1 MTEQYQRKDIN
12 DPDSDDA
19 IQRLSDSD
27 EGATL
32 DVDTTYFVDTTDA
45 VVSLVLLPAADGG
58 ELRVKNTGVNQLTLT
73 RSGTDTIDGSSTFV
87 LLNIYDSATLIADGQ
102 GTWGIW

>member
-19 IQRLSDSD
+19 IQTLSDSD

-32 DVDTTYFVDTTDA
+32 DVDTTYFVDTTGSA
-45 VVSLVLLPAADGG
+45 VNLVLPPSEDGG

-73 RSGTDTIDGSSTFV
+73 RGGTDTIDGANTFV